1 MSDSAIAA
9 VSTSTTD
16 SKIYDKMDL
25 NKDGKVTAQER
36 LEYLAEQAKN
46 PTATTVVSPTVDI
59 VELSSKSSSAKT
71 SSTDSKTYNKM
82 DANKDGTVTA
92 QETSEY
98 AMEHATDTTP
108 TSLTSPYS
116 GKSGIKTY
124 A

>member
-1 MSDSAIAA
+1 MADLAIAA

-25 NKDGKVTAQER
+25 NKDGKVTDQER

-46 PTATTVVSPTVDI
+46 PTATTVASPTIDI
-59 VELSSKSSSAKT
+59 VELSSKSSPDKT
-71 SSTDSKTYNKM
+71 SSTDSKTFDKM

-92 QETSEY
+92 QEASEY
-98 AMEHATDTTP
+98 AMQQATDATS
-108 TSLTSPYS
+108 TSLPSPYS
-116 GKSGIKTY
+116 GKSSIRTY